1 MMSSQSTLQTVHT
14 DREFKLGYHRIKKTG
29 LESRPFLCIFVTE
42 IFIHHMERLL
52 FTFILTICSVLTLHA
67 QSPEFNGDQVTFRIE
82 GEYATEV
89 KLDGS
94 WLPVPQMMQKNN
106 GLWEII
112 CDGIPAD
119 FHTYC
124 FIVDGV
130 RIPDP
135 SNPLLIKDGLDQCSG
150 LYVEGPLSRSYS
162 ECRHRGNID
171 YVWYDS
177 RILGGN
183 RRMSVY
189 TPYGY
194 DKNKTA
200 RYPVLYLLHGEGG
213 DEESWLSAGRVAV
226 ILDNLID
233 AGRAVP
239 MIVVMPNGN
248 IGEQASR
255 SFGLPK
261 IEGSLTK
268 GYGATAF
275 ESSLAGEIV
284 PFIESHYRAVP
295 KKAYRAV
302 GGLSYG
308 GRQAFN
314 AAYMY
319 ADKFDYVCP
328 MSMNLDDTTNLRADL
343 LRMKQHGVKLF
354 WMGCGSADEGAL
366 ASSQLVHDTMNDIHL
381 FHTFYKNSG
390 GHDWKS
396 WRQYLNAFLPMIFKY
411 YTD

>member
-1 MMSSQSTLQTVHT
+1 M
-14 DREFKLGYHRIKKTG
+14 K
-29 LESRPFLCIFVTE
+29 
-42 IFIHHMERLL
+42 RLL
-52 FTFILTICSVLTLHA
+52 FSLILFILAVPPLQA
-67 QSPEFNGDQVTFRIE
+67 QPPEFIGGQVTFRIE

-89 KLDGS
+89 KLDAS
-94 WLPVPQMMQKNN
+94 WLPAPQMMQKNS
-106 GLWEII
+106 GLWEIT
-112 CDGIPAD
+112 CEGIPAD
-119 FHTYC
+119 FHTYS

-135 SNPLLIKDGLDQCSG
+135 ANPFLLKDGLNRYSG

-183 RRMSVY
+183 RRMAVY

-194 DKNKTA
+194 DQKKTA
-200 RYPVLYLLHGEGG
+200 RYPVLYLLHGEEG

-233 AGRAVP
+233 TGKAVP

-248 IGEQASR
+248 VGEQASK
-255 SFGLPK
+255 SLGLSK

-284 PFIESHYRAVP
+284 PFIESHYRALP
-295 KKAYRAV
+295 QKEYRAV
-302 GGLSYG
+302 GGLSSG

-314 AAYMY
+314 VAYMY
-319 ADKFDYVCP
+319 AGRFDYVCP
-328 MSMNLDDTTNLRADL
+328 MSFALEDTADL
-343 LRMKQHGVKLF
+343 RTYLLRIKQSGVKLF
-354 WMGCGSADEGAL
+354 WMGCGSADDGAL
-366 ASSQLVHDTMNDIHL
+366 ASSQYVHDMMNDIHL

-396 WRQYLNAFLPMIFKY
+396 WRLYLNNFLPMIFKHY
-411 YTD
+411 MD